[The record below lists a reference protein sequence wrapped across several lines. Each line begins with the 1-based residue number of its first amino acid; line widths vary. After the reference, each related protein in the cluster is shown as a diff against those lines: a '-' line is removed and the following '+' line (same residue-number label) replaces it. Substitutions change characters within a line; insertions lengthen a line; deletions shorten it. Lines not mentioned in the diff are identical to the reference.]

1 MAGPVT
7 LQDVADHAGVSR
19 ATASL
24 VLRETGRVSTQTRQR
39 VTEAMSTLG
48 YVYNR
53 GAASLR
59 TQTANT
65 IGVVVTHIAS
75 PFFGEAI
82 HGLETGLT
90 DSGYLPLLVNTD
102 DDPGR
107 QQDAIQKLR
116 EHQVAGLA
124 LVPATGTKPS
134 LIDQLR
140 AWNMEHVLVSRYI
153 KDVDAPYV
161 GADDVVGGRL
171 AATHLIETHESSS
184 IAYLGG
190 LPAIMS
196 RTDRTNGV
204 KQAMARHG
212 LDPTS
217 LVDVPGAVTGAG
229 GLELGQHLIASGL
242 PLPDG
247 IICHS
252 DSVAFGLYRALRIH
266 GLGTETRVIG
276 YDNIGGAALWEPPL
290 TSVAT
295 QGEALGRRAARMLL
309 ERIKEPGAPTSIDK
323 TIPELAIRQ
332 SCGCP

>member
-1 MAGPVT
+1 MSGTVT

-24 VLRETGRVSTQTRQR
+24 VLRETGRVSQQTRQR
-39 VTEAMSTLG
+39 VAASMQKLG

-65 IGVVVTHIAS
+65 IGVVVTNIAS
-75 PFFGEAI
+75 PFFGELI

-90 DSGYLPLLVNTD
+90 DSGYLPLLVNTG
-102 DDPGR
+102 DDPAR
-107 QQDAIQKLR
+107 QHEAIRKLR

-124 LVPATGTKPS
+124 LVPATGTSPS
-134 LIDQLR
+134 LVDELT
-140 AWNMEHVLVSRYI
+140 AWGLEHVLMTRYI

-171 AATHLIETHESSS
+171 AATHLLSAHGCRS

-190 LPAIMS
+190 LPAILS
-196 RTDRTNGV
+196 RADRTKGV
-204 KQAMARHG
+204 REALKRNG
-212 LDPTS
+212 LDVSS
-217 LVDVPGAVTGAG
+217 LIDIPGAVNSVS
-229 GLELGQHLIASGL
+229 GLDLGQRLIEAG

-252 DSVAFGLYRALRIH
+252 DSIAFGLYRALRIH
-266 GLGTETRVIG
+266 GLGTATKVIG

-290 TSVAT
+290 TSVDT
-295 QGEALGRRAARMLL
+295 KGEALGRRAARMLL
-309 ERIKEPGAPTSIDK
+309 ERIHEPGSPASIDK

-332 SCGCP
+332 SCGCQ

>member
-1 MAGPVT
+1 MR
-7 LQDVADHAGVSR
+7 S
-19 ATASL
+19 
-24 VLRETGRVSTQTRQR
+24 
-39 VTEAMSTLG
+39 LG

-75 PFFGEAI
+75 PFFGEVI

-90 DSGYLPLLVNTD
+90 NSGYLPLLVNTG
-102 DDPGR
+102 DDPDR
-107 QQDAIQKLR
+107 QHDAIRKLR

-124 LVPATGTKPS
+124 LVPATGTRPS
-134 LIDQLR
+134 LLEELK
-140 AWNMEHVLVSRYI
+140 AWNMEHVLVSRYL
-153 KDVDAPYV
+153 KDVEAPYV

-171 AATHLIETHESSS
+171 AAAHLLETHHCET

-190 LPAIMS
+190 LPAIIS
-196 RTDRTNGV
+196 RADRTSGV
-204 KQAMARHG
+204 KDALTRHG
-212 LDPTS
+212 LNPAS
-217 LVDVPGAVTGAG
+217 LIDMPGAVSGTS
-229 GLELGQHLIASGL
+229 GLELGHRLIDSG

-252 DSVAFGLYRALRIH
+252 DSIAFGLYRALRIH
-266 GLGTETRVIG
+266 GLGTQTRVIG

-309 ERIKEPGAPTSIDK
+309 ERIKEPGSPTSIDK
-323 TIPELAIRQ
+323 TIPELAVRQ

>member
-24 VLRETGRVSTQTRQR
+24 VLRETGRVSKQTRQR
-39 VTEAMSTLG
+39 VTEAMDTLG

-65 IGVVVTHIAS
+65 IGVVVTHIAN
-75 PFFGEAI
+75 PFFGEVI

-90 DSGYLPLLVNTD
+90 DSGYLPLLVNTE
-102 DDPGR
+102 DDPAR
-107 QQDAIQKLR
+107 QHDAIRKLR

-124 LVPATGTKPS
+124 VVPATGTTAS
-134 LIDQLR
+134 LIDELR
-140 AWNMEHVLVSRYI
+140 AWRMEHVLVSRYL

-171 AATHLIETHESSS
+171 AAAHLLETHGCRSL
-184 IAYLGG
+184 AYLGG
-190 LPAIMS
+190 LPAILS

-204 KQAMARHG
+204 KDALLRHG
-212 LDPTS
+212 LDVS
-217 LVDVPGAVTGAG
+217 ALIDMPGEVSGAG
-229 GLELGQHLIASGL
+229 GLDLGQRLIASG

-266 GLGTETRVIG
+266 GLGKDTRVIG

-309 ERIKEPGAPTSIDK
+309 ERIKEPGTPTSIDR
-323 TIPELAIRQ
+323 TIPELAVRQ

>member
-1 MAGPVT
+1 MSGTVT

-24 VLRETGRVSTQTRQR
+24 VLNETGRVSQQTRQR
-39 VTEAMSTLG
+39 VAESMQTLG

-65 IGVVVTHIAS
+65 IGVVVTNIAS
-75 PFFGEAI
+75 PFFGELL

-90 DSGYLPLLVNTD
+90 DSGYLPLLVNTG
-102 DDPGR
+102 DDPHR
-107 QQDAIQKLR
+107 QREAIRKLR

-124 LVPATGTKPS
+124 LVPATGTSPS
-134 LIDQLR
+134 LIDELR
-140 AWNMEHVLVSRYI
+140 TWGLEHVLMTRYI
-153 KDVDAPYV
+153 KNIDAPYV

-171 AATHLIETHESSS
+171 AATHLIEAHGCET

-190 LPAIMS
+190 LPAILS
-196 RTDRTNGV
+196 RTDRTKGV
-204 KQAMARHG
+204 KEALKRNGRDASA
-212 LDPTS
+212 LIDI
-217 LVDVPGAVTGAG
+217 PGAVNSVS
-229 GLELGQHLIASGL
+229 GLDLGQRLIEAG

-252 DSVAFGLYRALRIH
+252 DSIAFGLYRALRIH
-266 GLGTETRVIG
+266 GLGTSTKVIG

-290 TSVAT
+290 TSVDT
-295 QGEALGRRAARMLL
+295 KGEALGRRAARMLL
-309 ERIKEPGAPTSIDK
+309 ERIQEPGSPASIDK
-323 TIPELAIRQ
+323 TIPQLAVRQ
-332 SCGCP
+332 SCGCQ